1 MSGVYLKTTVIGH
14 IVGRLHSDPV
24 IAARQSVTRKWWAT
38 AATRYRLF
46 VSGLVRAKCA
56 AGDMDAGQ
64 ERLALVSTMGLLEI
78 DDEKERLARL
88 LLDHQAVPATEP
100 RDAAHIAVAAVN
112 GVEYLATWN
121 FRQILNPA
129 TQHLI
134 DSVCRDAGYEPATVC
149 TPEQLLE
156 AYDGS

>member
-1 MSGVYLKTTVIGH
+1 MSGVYLETTVIGH
-14 IVGRLHSDPV
+14 IVGRFHPDPV
-24 IAARQSVTRKWWAT
+24 IAARQTVTRNWWAT

-46 VSGLVRAKCA
+46 VSGLVLAECA
-56 AGDMDAGQ
+56 AGDLEAGQ
-64 ERLALVSTMGLLEI
+64 ERLALVSTLGLLEI
-78 DDEKERLARL
+78 DVETERLARL
-88 LLDHQAVPATEP
+88 LLDHHAVPVSEP

-121 FRQILNPA
+121 FRHILNPA

-134 DSVCRDAGYEPATVC
+134 DAVCRDAGYEPATVC